1 MMQGDT
7 RTTQPQGSLDG
18 SDADS
23 LSLRS
28 ENVPV
33 DTQSHALQLGLDN
46 PLSFLCQN
54 IPDLQSVREALVR
67 YKLTLRQRGVRIS
80 EHHVLNAGI
89 KPTCHLPYDEQV
101 LYSAKRQQHTY
112 SSEP

>member
-46 PLSFLCQN
+46 PLPILCQN
-54 IPDLQSVREALVR
+54 VPNLQSVREILSSIQA
-67 YKLTLRQRGVRIS
+67 YPSGHEGVRIS
-80 EHHVLNAGI
+80 EHHVLNTGI
-89 KPTCHLPYDEQV
+89 KPTRDP
-101 LYSAKRQQHTY
+101 TI
-112 SSEP
+112 